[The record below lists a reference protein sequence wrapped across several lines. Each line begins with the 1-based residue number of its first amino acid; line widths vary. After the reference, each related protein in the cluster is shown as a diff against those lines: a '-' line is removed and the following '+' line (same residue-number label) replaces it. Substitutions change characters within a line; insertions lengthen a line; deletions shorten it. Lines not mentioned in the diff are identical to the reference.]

1 MTNKELASI
10 MYPDVTKTIDDYE
23 EIYPER
29 NLKEGAIVSR
39 FAPSPTGFVH
49 MGSLLTAFIER
60 KFPKD
65 TDGVF
70 YLRIEDTDQKRSVE
84 NGIQGIIDD
93 LKNFDITIDEGVVSE
108 TEEKGNYGPYIQ
120 TKRLDIYKTFAKYLV
135 ENDYAY
141 PCFCS
146 SEDIEEI
153 RKRQEKNKDRIG
165 YYGRFAKCRY
175 LSNEERAEKI
185 KNGESYVLRL
195 KSTGDFNRKIVVNDC
210 VRGKVE
216 FPENDID
223 HILIKS
229 DGIPVYHFAHVVD
242 DHLMRT
248 THVMR
253 GEEWFPS
260 TPLHIELFKKFGFKV
275 PKYAHLGLVM
285 KIDEDGTRRKLSK
298 RKDPEAAVS
307 FYHEKGIPIEAV
319 KLYLTTIANSNFE
332 SWYDANKD
340 KTIDDFKLDFKKIS
354 ASGTLFDLDKMLN
367 ISKNYISRLKASEV
381 YEASLKWAL
390 EFDKELYDLLTKY
403 KAYSINLFNIER
415 EQKKPRK
422 DYSCYSDIK
431 NQIWYMYDE
440 LFDTTENVYSN
451 VEIKKYYNSDIL
463 FDYINNYYNS
473 NDTKDEW
480 YEKVKQLATKYGFAA
495 NVKDYKENPDDYN
508 GHVGDVCE
516 FIRVAITSLTMT
528 PDLYELLRL
537 LGEDRIKNR
546 FNKFSEYMKNSK

>member
-403 KAYSINLFNIER
+403 KDYSISLFNIER

-440 LFDTTENVYSN
+440 LFDTKENVYSN

>member
-108 TEEKGNYGPYIQ
+108 TGEKGNYGPYIQ

-195 KSTGDFNRKIVVNDC
+195 KSTGDFNKKIVVNDC

-403 KAYSINLFNIER
+403 KDYSINLFNIER

-440 LFDTTENVYSN
+440 LFDIKENVYSN
-451 VEIKKYYNSDIL
+451 VEIKK
-463 FDYINNYYNS
+463 YYNS

>member
-1 MTNKELASI
+1 MTNKELANI
-10 MYPDVTKTIDDYE
+10 MYPNVTKTIDDYE
-23 EIYPER
+23 KMYPER

-65 TDGVF
+65 TGGVF

-108 TEEKGNYGPYIQ
+108 NEEKGNYGPYIQ
-120 TKRLDIYKTFAKYLV
+120 SKRTDIYNTFAKYLV

-165 YYGRFAKCRY
+165 YYGRFARCRN
-175 LSNEERAEKI
+175 LTNEERAEKI

-195 KSTGDFNRKIVVNDC
+195 KSTGDFNKKITINDC
-210 VRGKVE
+210 VRGKVDY
-216 FPENDID
+216 PENDID

-275 PKYAHLGLVM
+275 PRYAHLGLVM
-285 KIDEDGTRRKLSK
+285 KIDEDGSRRKLSK

-332 SWYDANKD
+332 AWYDANKD

-381 YEASLKWAL
+381 YDASLKWAE
-390 EFDKELYDLLTKY
+390 EFDKELYDLLVKY
-403 KAYSINLFNIER
+403 KEYSINLFNIER

-440 LFDTTENVYSN
+440 LFDKKEDVYKD
-451 VEIKKYYNSDIL
+451 VEIKEYYDSDIL
-463 FDYINNYYNS
+463 FDYINNYYDD
-473 NDTKDEW
+473 NDTKEQW
-480 YEKVKQLATKYGFAA
+480 YEKVKDLAVKYGFAA
-495 NVKDYKENPDDYN
+495 NVKDYKENPNDYK
-508 GHVGDVCE
+508 GHVGDICE
-516 FIRVAITSLTMT
+516 FIRVAVTSLTMT
-528 PDLYELLRL
+528 PDLYELLKL
-537 LGEDRIKNR
+537 LGKNR
-546 FNKFSEYMKNSK
+546 IYSRIERFSKHIESNK

>member
-195 KSTGDFNRKIVVNDC
+195 KSTGDFNKKIVVNDC

-403 KAYSINLFNIER
+403 KDYSINLFNIER

-440 LFDTTENVYSN
+440 LFDTKENVYSN

-528 PDLYELLRL
+528 PDLYELLKL
-537 LGEDRIKNR
+537 LGEGRIKNR

>member
-1 MTNKELASI
+1 MTNKELANI
-10 MYPDVTKTIDDYE
+10 MYPNVTKTIDDYE
-23 EIYPER
+23 KMYPER

-65 TDGVF
+65 TGGVF

-108 TEEKGNYGPYIQ
+108 NEEKGNYGPYIQ
-120 TKRLDIYKTFAKYLV
+120 SKRTDIYNTFAKYLV

-165 YYGRFAKCRY
+165 YYGRFARCRN
-175 LSNEERAEKI
+175 LTNEERAEKI

-195 KSTGDFNRKIVVNDC
+195 KSTGDFNKKITINDC
-210 VRGKVE
+210 VRGKVDY
-216 FPENDID
+216 PENDID

-275 PKYAHLGLVM
+275 PRYAHLGLVM
-285 KIDEDGTRRKLSK
+285 KIDEDGSRRKLSK

-381 YEASLKWAL
+381 YDASLKWAE
-390 EFDKELYDLLTKY
+390 EFDKELYDLLVKY
-403 KAYSINLFNIER
+403 KEYSINLFNIER

-440 LFDTTENVYSN
+440 LFDKKEDVYKD
-451 VEIKKYYNSDIL
+451 VEIKEYYDSDIL
-463 FDYINNYYNS
+463 FDYINNYYDD
-473 NDTKDEW
+473 NDTKEQW
-480 YEKVKQLATKYGFAA
+480 YEKVKDLAVKYGFAA
-495 NVKDYKENPDDYN
+495 NVKDYKENPNDYK
-508 GHVGDVCE
+508 GHVGDICE
-516 FIRVAITSLTMT
+516 FIRVAVTSLTMT
-528 PDLYELLRL
+528 PDLYELLKL
-537 LGEDRIKNR
+537 LGKNR
-546 FNKFSEYMKNSK
+546 IYSRIERFSKHIESNK

>member
-135 ENDYAY
+135 EKDYAY

-403 KAYSINLFNIER
+403 KDYSINLFNIER

-440 LFDTTENVYSN
+440 LFDIKENVYSN

-495 NVKDYKENPDDYN
+495 SVKDYKENPDDYN

>member
-403 KAYSINLFNIER
+403 KDYSINLFNIER

-440 LFDTTENVYSN
+440 LFDTKENVYSN

-473 NDTKDEW
+473 NDPKDEW
-480 YEKVKQLATKYGFAA
+480 YEKVKQLATKYGFAD

-546 FNKFSEYMKNSK
+546 FNKFNEYMKNSK

>member
-195 KSTGDFNRKIVVNDC
+195 KSTGDFNKKIVVNDC

-403 KAYSINLFNIER
+403 KDYSINLFNIER

-440 LFDTTENVYSN
+440 LFDTKENVYSN

-473 NDTKDEW
+473 NDPKDEW

>member
-1 MTNKELASI
+1 MTNKELANI
-10 MYPDVTKTIDDYE
+10 MYPNVTKTIDDYE
-23 EIYPER
+23 KMYPER

-65 TDGVF
+65 TGGVF

-108 TEEKGNYGPYIQ
+108 NEEKGNYGPYIQ
-120 TKRLDIYKTFAKYLV
+120 SKRTDIYNTFAKYLV

-165 YYGRFAKCRY
+165 YYGRFARCRN
-175 LSNEERAEKI
+175 LTNEERAEKI

-195 KSTGDFNRKIVVNDC
+195 KSTGDFNKKITINDC
-210 VRGKVE
+210 VRGKVDY
-216 FPENDID
+216 PENDID

-275 PKYAHLGLVM
+275 PRYAHLGLVM
-285 KIDEDGTRRKLSK
+285 KIDEDGSRRKLSK

-381 YEASLKWAL
+381 YDASLKWAE
-390 EFDKELYDLLTKY
+390 EFDKELYDLLVKY
-403 KAYSINLFNIER
+403 KEYSINLFNIER

-440 LFDTTENVYSN
+440 LFDKEEDVYKD
-451 VEIKKYYNSDIL
+451 VEIKEYYNNDIL
-463 FDYINNYYNS
+463 FDYINNYYDN
-473 NDTKDEW
+473 NDTKEQW
-480 YEKVKQLATKYGFAA
+480 YEKVKNLAVKYGFAA
-495 NVKDYKENPDDYN
+495 NVKDYKENPNNYK
-508 GHVGDVCE
+508 GHVGDICE
-516 FIRVAITSLTMT
+516 FIRVAVTSLTMT
-528 PDLYELLRL
+528 PDLYELLKL
-537 LGEDRIKNR
+537 LGKNR
-546 FNKFSEYMKNSK
+546 IYSRIERFSKHIESNK

>member
-403 KAYSINLFNIER
+403 KDYSINLFNIER

-440 LFDTTENVYSN
+440 LFDIKENVYSN

-495 NVKDYKENPDDYN
+495 NVKDYKENLDDYN

>member
-84 NGIQGIIDD
+84 NGIQGIIND

-403 KAYSINLFNIER
+403 KDYSINLFNIER

-440 LFDTTENVYSN
+440 LFDTKENVYSN

-528 PDLYELLRL
+528 PDLYELLKL